1 MSQDHKRRDLLV
13 FLSVAFGLT
22 ILEFLKLP
30 VKKRDA
36 FITGG
41 IAYFAHLF
49 VRLDEELASAIDL
62 ILVEEFEEGFVHDI
76 AEEPGEVFF
85 IHADLCGDVGQG
97 YLFAVVFF
105 YVFIYD
111 VDPFVVGGVQL
122 IGETLLTQQMEF
134 GRMRQVPEDPEQH
147 QQLFQRRKRQQ
158 LEEFFPERQ
167 GDFLIELYPFAGQL

>member
-13 FLSVAFGLT
+13 LLSVAFGLT
-22 ILEFLKLP
+22 ILELLKLS
-30 VKKRDA
+30 VKERDA

-41 IAYFAHLF
+41 IADLAHLLVCF
-49 VRLDEELASAIDL
+49 DEELASTVDL

-122 IGETLLTQQMEF
+122 IGKALGTMHNRSGSCPNPIAVFHFYREGPASPSYWEGQQH
-134 GRMRQVPEDPEQH
+134 P
-147 QQLFQRRKRQQ
+147 
-158 LEEFFPERQ
+158 
-167 GDFLIELYPFAGQL
+167 A